1 MKTITNKRYGE
12 SYVEETLE
20 NGLHVVLW
28 QKPDYE
34 KSLFMM
40 ATPLGAMDMKQVDE
54 QGKELHFPAGIAH
67 FLEHKM
73 FEMGDSDVM
82 ELFSRM
88 GASVNAFTSYTET
101 AYYFSTTSDVK
112 EPLNLLLDFV
122 QELDISEESVE
133 KEKGII
139 IQELHMYKEMSD
151 SRVLM
156 ETFSSLYQQ
165 HPLRYDIGGDDES
178 VNSIT
183 LQQLQ
188 DCYALNYHPA
198 SMILV
203 GVSKEDPKKLLAL
216 IKENQKKKTFAPI
229 SSVKRLAYTEP
240 KQPARESFSFTM
252 DVSLPKLSYA
262 CKLQGIEDVYA
273 RTKAEWCIKIMLDAV
288 FSSLNPDFQQWLDEG
303 IINDY
308 VGSEV
313 DLGKDYGMVMFYAE
327 TTKKEAFLA
336 VVKAVL
342 ARISSADI
350 TQELLDQLKN
360 RYFGQSVRS
369 LNSFDDIA
377 ITYVRSYFDQADFF
391 RLLDVLYEITLED
404 IQRVCAALK
413 EAPGTLVELLP
424 ENCS

>member
-1 MKTITNKRYGE
+1 MKKTA
-12 SYVEETLE
+12 SQLCLE
-20 NGLHVVLW
+20 NCCLAIGDIDDFKRINDTYGHLCGDAILKQLAEHMRTRLDPAIFICRWGGEEFVF
-28 QKPDYE
+28 
-34 KSLFMM
+34 LFH
-40 ATPLGAMDMKQVDE
+40 DIRE
-54 QGKELHFPAGIAH
+54 QDA
-67 FLEHKM
+67 
-73 FEMGDSDVM
+73 
-82 ELFSRM
+82 
-88 GASVNAFTSYTET
+88 
-101 AYYFSTTSDVK
+101 
-112 EPLNLLLDFV
+112 
-122 QELDISEESVE
+122 
-133 KEKGII
+133 
-139 IQELHMYKEMSD
+139 
-151 SRVLM
+151 
-156 ETFSSLYQQ
+156 
-165 HPLRYDIGGDDES
+165 
-178 VNSIT
+178 

-252 DVSLPKLSYA
+252 DVSVPKLSYA

-336 VVKAVL
+336 IVKEVL